1 MYASCTHAIKGEV
14 VIVSLVVRWSISM
27 ELEETFLRVASVEE
41 ISIVEVRMVAKILFL
56 LVRSFIFRNL
66 LGTIWNIGWDCG
78 TGK

>member
-1 MYASCTHAIKGEV
+1 
-14 VIVSLVVRWSISM
+14 M

-66 LGTIWNIGWDCG
+66 LGTI
-78 TGK
+78 